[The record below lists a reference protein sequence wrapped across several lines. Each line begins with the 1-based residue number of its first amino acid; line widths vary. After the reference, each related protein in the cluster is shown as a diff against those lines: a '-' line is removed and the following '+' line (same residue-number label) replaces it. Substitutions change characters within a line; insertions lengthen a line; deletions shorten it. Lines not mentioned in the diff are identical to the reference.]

1 MSPVKSTIFPIK
13 NQVLLFVSFRD
24 SYLQRGGV
32 WWLSVDGRRC
42 WRWRWG
48 GTEVGGVWCP
58 GMGGGG
64 AGPRVVG
71 VGWMLDGVVQWAL
84 RNILR
89 WMLRPVT
96 DPTANH
102 ARGLQVARRMSDP
115 SPPISHAET
124 CILEKRTFLFSGT
137 GA

>member
-1 MSPVKSTIFPIK
+1 MKSTIFPIK
-13 NQVLLFVSFRD
+13 NQVLLFFSFRD

-71 VGWMLDGVVQWAL
+71 VGWMLDGVAQYPSLDAAA
-84 RNILR
+84 RH
-89 WMLRPVT
+89 RPNRQ
-96 DPTANH
+96 PR
-102 ARGLQVARRMSDP
+102 ARFASRP
-115 SPPISHAET
+115 SHE
-124 CILEKRTFLFSGT
+124 
-137 GA
+137 